1 MTEVNTP
8 QPSRRRTCAEEA
20 ASLRRSGAVA
30 RMLRM
35 PVATLRN
42 WERRY
47 GLTQPKLS
55 GSGQRLYSEDDVQRL
70 ALIKQL
76 TELGHAIGSIAKLDM
91 AELRRVS
98 SMHAGAQALARGT
111 PRVEIQGLTAKQPWR
126 IAVIGAGLGARL
138 RRPALLRR
146 LGRPLQMLGPFDT
159 IAQAAAHVRPAD
171 IDALL
176 IHEPQIHAGWLPA
189 IEAAAPSLVG
199 VPKAVLYGF
208 ASDAVCEAL
217 ASAGTS
223 LLREPQ
229 PDAVV
234 AQWLQSLALTTIAP
248 PAADTTQGAQR
259 AEPSQ
264 RWDDAALMDFAS
276 LSTTVACEC
285 PRHVAELLMQLTHF
299 ERYSAECAHR
309 NTGDAQLHAFL
320 QKVAAESRT
329 RFEVAL
335 EQIALHEGLLL
346 PAQVQQNQRGT
357 SNL

>member
-8 QPSRRRTCAEEA
+8 PLPTPDTCAEEA
-20 ASLRRSGAVA
+20 VSLRRSGAVA

-55 GSGQRLYSEDDVQRL
+55 GSGQRLYSENDVQRL

-76 TELGHAIGSIAKLDM
+76 TELGHAIGSLSKLDM
-91 AELRRVS
+91 AELRGVS
-98 SMHAGAQALARGT
+98 SMHAGAQALAHGT
-111 PRVEIQGLTAKQPWR
+111 PRTEIHGLAALRPWR
-126 IAVIGAGLGARL
+126 IAVIGAGLGARM

-159 IAQAAAHVRPAD
+159 IAQAAAHVQPAD
-171 IDALL
+171 LDTLL

-189 IEAAAPSLVG
+189 LEAAAPSLVG
-199 VPKAVLYGF
+199 LPKAVLYGF
-208 ASDAVCEAL
+208 APDTVCEAL

-248 PAADTTQGAQR
+248 QSADTTQGRHR
-259 AEPSQ
+259 AELSV

-309 NTGDAQLHAFL
+309 NASDAQLHTFL

-329 RFEVAL
+329 RFEAAV

-346 PAQVQQNQRGT
+346 PAQVHQNQRGT

>member
-1 MTEVNTP
+1 
-8 QPSRRRTCAEEA
+8 
-20 ASLRRSGAVA
+20 
-30 RMLRM
+30 MLRM

-76 TELGHAIGSIAKLDM
+76 TELGHAIGSLAKLDM

-98 SMHAGAQALARGT
+98 SMHAGAQALARGA
-111 PRVEIQGLTAKQPWR
+111 PRPEIQGLAAQQPWR

-159 IAQAAAHVRPAD
+159 VAQAAAHVQPSD

-199 VPKAVLYGF
+199 LPKAVLYGF

-234 AQWLQSLALTTIAP
+234 AQWLQSLSLTTIAP
-248 PAADTTQGAQR
+248 QSADTTQEVRR
-259 AEPSQ
+259 AEPSH
-264 RWDDAALMDFAS
+264 RWDDAALMEFAN

-309 NTGDAQLHAFL
+309 NAGDAQLHAFL
-320 QKVAAESRT
+320 QTVAAESRA

-335 EQIALHEGLLL
+335 EQIALHEGLPL
-346 PAQVQQNQRGT
+346 PAQGHQNQRGALNSST
-357 SNL
+357 

>member
-1 MTEVNTP
+1 MIEVNAP
-8 QPSRRRTCAEEA
+8 QPPRRPTCAEEIT
-20 ASLRRSGAVA
+20 SLRRSGAVA
-30 RMLRM
+30 RMLSM

-55 GSGQRLYSEDDVQRL
+55 GSGQRLYSEADVQRL

-76 TELGHAIGSIAKLDM
+76 TELGHAIGSLAKLGM
-91 AELRRVS
+91 AELRGVS
-98 SMHAGAQALARGT
+98 SMHAGAHALAHGALRT
-111 PRVEIQGLTAKQPWR
+111 EIHGLAPLQPWR

-138 RRPALLRR
+138 RRPALIRR

-159 IAQAAAHVRPAD
+159 IAQAAAHVQPAD
-171 IDALL
+171 LDTLL

-189 IEAAAPSLVG
+189 IEAAAPSFVG
-199 VPKAVLYGF
+199 LPKAVLYGF
-208 ASDAVCEAL
+208 APDNVCEAL
-217 ASAGTS
+217 ASAGAS

-234 AQWLQSLALTTIAP
+234 AQWLQSLAVTAITPPP
-248 PAADTTQGAQR
+248 PAAHTIR
-259 AEPSQ
+259 AEPSH
-264 RWDDAALMDFAS
+264 RWDDAALVDFAS
-276 LSTTVACEC
+276 LSTAVGCEC

-309 NTGDAQLHAFL
+309 NASDAQLHDFL
-320 QKVAAESRT
+320 QKVAAESRK
-329 RFEVAL
+329 RFEAAL

-346 PAQVQQNQRGT
+346 PAQVHQNRRGP
-357 SNL
+357 